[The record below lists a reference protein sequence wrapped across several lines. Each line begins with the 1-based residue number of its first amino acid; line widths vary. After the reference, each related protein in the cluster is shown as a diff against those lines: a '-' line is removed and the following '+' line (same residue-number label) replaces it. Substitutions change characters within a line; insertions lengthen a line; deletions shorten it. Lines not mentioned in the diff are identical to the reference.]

1 MILDRRFA
9 ETFYAIEATT
19 FEVMSL
25 LDRWDDK
32 YKCVQDCRGVSVQV
46 GSVLAWP
53 VNISCQWYTIH
64 DRLIMFWEPVS
75 SMVWHEL
82 IDEWLEEHCPC
93 PRSNAMNFRNCILE
107 IERKSKG

>member
-1 MILDRRFA
+1 MIDPRFK

-19 FEVMSL
+19 FEVITI

-32 YKCVQDCRGVSVQV
+32 YQCEQDYQGANIQV
-46 GSVLAWP
+46 GRILAHP
-53 VNISCQWYTIH
+53 VMLSCQWYTIH
-64 DRLIMFWEPVS
+64 GRQILFWEAVS

-82 IDEWLEEHCPC
+82 IDEWFEKYCPC
-93 PRSNAMNFRNCILE
+93 PRTDAMNFHNCILE